1 MAAEVSLG
9 WNNDKLLA
17 GSKQAEAIVQRTA
30 SKMQSTL
37 GKASG
42 GGAFRSLGQ
51 VSLQVQDIAVQL
63 QAGAKASTVLAQ
75 QGTQILSA
83 FGAGGAIAGGVLA
96 IGTSF
101 YTMGQ
106 SAVDAFNAAKKASDG
121 FDASLTRLLINGSPG
136 ELATQFDTFKK
147 SADDAQRILSGGKT
161 FGETLSNWLAT
172 FSPDV
177 SANDLMDQQA
187 RTQADALQG
196 MASIEARLIQLGQQN
211 LDITSLRTN
220 GKAAEADEL
229 QRQIELAAKLF
240 QIQQSQFSAETKA
253 ALTNQAI
260 AASSA
265 AARAASTAQAFAET
279 QKLIDA
285 QNKLEDLKRTAALES
300 ASIYDREKLLKQE
313 ITAEEEKQAI
323 LRADFVPDQTAIVSS
338 EEQLLRLKQDLQRTQ
353 TRIADEAWRAAEAQ
367 DAARIA
373 AQEEANSRININ
385 GPAGAALPAATGE
398 GSTKAR
404 ESASQSRGLSGF
416 FEQQNQSSQ
425 FDRLQQGPSQF
436 EQSQQGMSAFQ
447 RLQFQAAQDRAA
459 GPVMP
464 MPAPAANTP
473 PAASDPRPIVQAI
486 QTLPEEIARR
496 LLGQ

>member
-30 SKMQSTL
+30 SQMQSTL

-211 LDITSLRTN
+211 LDITSLRAN

-260 AASSA
+260 AASTA

-285 QNKLEDLKRTAALES
+285 QNKLEDIKRTAALES

-323 LRADFVPDQTAIVSS
+323 LRADFVPDQLAIISG
-338 EEQLLRLKQDLQRTQ
+338 EERLLRLKQDLQRTQ
-353 TRIADEAWRAAEAQ
+353 ARIADESWRAAEAQ
-367 DAARIA
+367 DAARLA
-373 AQEEANSRININ
+373 AQAEADAKVNIN
-385 GPAGAALPAATGE
+385 PTPAANAPTPD

-404 ESASQSRGLSGF
+404 LSSREGRGLSDF
-416 FEQQNQSSQ
+416 YTQQNTPSQ
-425 FDRLQQGPSQF
+425 FDLLQRGPSKYQ
-436 EQSQQGMSAFQ
+436 QSQQGMSAFQ

-473 PAASDPRPIVQAI
+473 PAASDPRPIVAAI
-486 QTLPEEIARR
+486 EALPEALANR
-496 LLGQ
+496 LLA

>member
-17 GSKQAEAIVQRTA
+17 GSKQAEAIVQRT
-30 SKMQSTL
+30 SQQMEKSL
-37 GKASG
+37 SKASG
-42 GGAFRSLGQ
+42 GGAFRGIGQ
-51 VSLQVQDIAVQL
+51 ASLQLQDVAVQL
-63 QAGAKASTVLAQ
+63 QGGAKATTVIAQ
-75 QGTQILSA
+75 QVPQLLGA
-83 FGAGGAIAGGVLA
+83 FGAGGAIVGGLVAVGAGLYGMA
-96 IGTSF
+96 EAA
-101 YTMGQ
+101 Q
-106 SAVDAFNAAKKASDG
+106 EAFTTAKAASDG
-121 FDASLTRLLINGSPG
+121 FKASLTRLLISASPL
-136 ELATQFDTFKK
+136 ELSDQFNVFKKTVEDTQAALDKGVTFGQVFSQFDPR
-147 SADDAQRILSGGKT
+147 SASIDEQLT
-161 FGETLSNWLAT
+161 
-172 FSPDV
+172 
-177 SANDLMDQQA
+177 QQK

-211 LDITSLRTN
+211 LDITSLRAN

-229 QRQIELAAKLF
+229 QRQIELSAKLF

-260 AASSA
+260 AASTA

-323 LRADFVPDQTAIVSS
+323 LRADFVPDQAAIVSS
-338 EEQLLRLKQDLQRTQ
+338 EERLLRLKQDLQRTQ

-367 DAARIA
+367 DAARMA
-373 AQEEANSRININ
+373 AQEEANAKININ
-385 GPAGAALPAATGE
+385 GPVPAAAPGE
-398 GSTKAR
+398 GSTKAKVSAR
-404 ESASQSRGLSGF
+404 ESRGLSGF

-425 FDRLQQGPSQF
+425 FDRLQQAPSQF
-436 EQSQQGMSAFQ
+436 EQAQQGMSAFQ

-473 PAASDPRPIVQAI
+473 PAASDPRPVVQAI
-486 QTLPEEIARR
+486 QSLPEEIARR

>member
-17 GSKQAEAIVQRTA
+17 GSKQAEAIVQRT
-30 SKMQSTL
+30 SQQMEKSL
-37 GKASG
+37 SKASG
-42 GGAFRSLGQ
+42 GGAFRGIGQ
-51 VSLQVQDIAVQL
+51 ASLQLQDVAVQL
-63 QAGAKASTVLAQ
+63 QGGAKATTVIAQ
-75 QGTQILSA
+75 QVPQLLGA
-83 FGAGGAIAGGVLA
+83 FGAGGAIVGGLVAVGAGLYGMA
-96 IGTSF
+96 EAA
-101 YTMGQ
+101 Q
-106 SAVDAFNAAKKASDG
+106 EAFTTAKTASDG
-121 FDASLTRLLINGSPG
+121 FKASLTRLLISASPL
-136 ELATQFDTFKK
+136 ELSDQFNVFKKTVEDTQAALDKGVTFGQVFSQFDPR
-147 SADDAQRILSGGKT
+147 SASIDEQLT
-161 FGETLSNWLAT
+161 
-172 FSPDV
+172 
-177 SANDLMDQQA
+177 QQK

-211 LDITSLRTN
+211 LDITSLRAN

-385 GPAGAALPAATGE
+385 GPAPAAAAPGE

-404 ESASQSRGLSGF
+404 QSASQSRGLSGF

-425 FDRLQQGPSQF
+425 FDRLQQGPSRF

>member
-30 SKMQSTL
+30 SQMQSTL

-96 IGTSF
+96 IGTAF
-101 YTMGQ
+101 YGMREA
-106 SAVDAFNAAKKASDG
+106 AVQAFREAKKESDN
-121 FDASLTRLLINGSPG
+121 FDSALSRLLINASPT
-136 ELATQFDTFKK
+136 ELSSKYDQLRT
-147 SADDAQRILSGGKT
+147 SADAAAKTLSGEVSSI
-161 FGETLSNWLAT
+161 GEVIGRVTAALTSEASLLEQNEQLI
-172 FSPDV
+172 
-177 SANDLMDQQA
+177 
-187 RTQADALQG
+187 RTSADALRG

-211 LDITSLRTN
+211 LDITSLRAN

-260 AASSA
+260 SASTA

-285 QNKLEDLKRTAALES
+285 QNKLEDIKRTAALES

-323 LRADFVPDQTAIVSS
+323 LRADFVPDQLAIVSS
-338 EEQLLRLKQDLQRTQ
+338 EERLLRLKQDLQRTQ

-385 GPAGAALPAATGE
+385 GPAPAAAAPGE

-464 MPAPAANTP
+464 MPAPAANTQ

>member
-30 SKMQSTL
+30 SQMQSTL

-121 FDASLTRLLINGSPG
+121 FDASLTRLLINGSPQ

-211 LDITSLRTN
+211 LDITSLRAN

-229 QRQIELAAKLF
+229 QRQIELSAKLF
-240 QIQQSQFSAETKA
+240 QIQQSQFSAEAKA

-260 AASSA
+260 AASTA
-265 AARAASTAQAFAET
+265 AAQAASTSKAFAET

-323 LRADFVPDQTAIVSS
+323 LRADFVPDQAAIVSS
-338 EEQLLRLKQDLQRTQ
+338 EERLLRLKQDLQRTQ

-385 GPAGAALPAATGE
+385 GPAPAAAAPGE

-404 ESASQSRGLSGF
+404 QSARQSRGLSGF

-425 FDRLQQGPSQF
+425 FERLQQAPSQF
-436 EQSQQGMSAFQ
+436 EQSQKGMSAFQ

>member
-17 GSKQAEAIVQRTA
+17 GSKQAEAIVQRT
-30 SKMQSTL
+30 SQQMEKSL
-37 GKASG
+37 SKASG
-42 GGAFRSLGQ
+42 GGAFRGIGQ
-51 VSLQVQDIAVQL
+51 ASLQLQDVAVQL
-63 QAGAKASTVLAQ
+63 QGGAKATTVIAQ
-75 QGTQILSA
+75 QVPQLLGA
-83 FGAGGAIAGGVLA
+83 FGAGGAIVGGLVAVGAGLYGMA
-96 IGTSF
+96 EAA
-101 YTMGQ
+101 Q
-106 SAVDAFNAAKKASDG
+106 EAFTTAKTASDG
-121 FDASLTRLLINGSPG
+121 FKASLTRLLISASPL
-136 ELATQFDTFKK
+136 ELSDQFNVFKKTVEDTQAALDEGVTFGQVFSQFDPR
-147 SADDAQRILSGGKT
+147 SASIDEQLT
-161 FGETLSNWLAT
+161 
-172 FSPDV
+172 
-177 SANDLMDQQA
+177 QQK

-211 LDITSLRTN
+211 LDITSLRAN

-229 QRQIELAAKLF
+229 QRQIELSAKLF

-260 AASSA
+260 AASTA

-323 LRADFVPDQTAIVSS
+323 LRADFVPDQAAIVSS
-338 EEQLLRLKQDLQRTQ
+338 EERLLRLKQDLQRTQ

-367 DAARIA
+367 DAARMA
-373 AQEEANSRININ
+373 AQEEANAKININ
-385 GPAGAALPAATGE
+385 GPVPAAAPGE
-398 GSTKAR
+398 GSTKAKVSAR
-404 ESASQSRGLSGF
+404 ESRGLSGF

-425 FDRLQQGPSQF
+425 FDRLQQAPSQF
-436 EQSQQGMSAFQ
+436 EQAQQGMSAFQ
-447 RLQFQAAQDRAA
+447 RMQFQAAQDRAA

-473 PAASDPRPIVQAI
+473 PAASDPRPVVQAI
-486 QTLPEEIARR
+486 QSLPEEIARR

>member
-17 GSKQAEAIVQRTA
+17 GSKQAEAIVQRT
-30 SKMQSTL
+30 SQQMQTTL

-106 SAVDAFNAAKKASDG
+106 AAIDAFTAAKKASDG
-121 FDASLTRLLINGSPG
+121 FDASLTRLLIDGSPG

-147 SADDAQRILSGGKT
+147 SAEDAQRILSGGST
-161 FGETLSNWLAT
+161 FGEALSRMLAT

-177 SANDLMDQQA
+177 SAQDQVDQMG
-187 RTQADALQG
+187 RTQADAFRG

-211 LDITSLRTN
+211 LDITSLRAN
-220 GKAAEADEL
+220 GKADEADEL
-229 QRQIELAAKLF
+229 QRQIELSAKLF
-240 QIQQSQFSAETKA
+240 QIQQTQFSAETKA
-253 ALTNQAI
+253 ALINQAI
-260 AASSA
+260 AASTA
-265 AARAASTAQAFAET
+265 AAQAASTAKAFAET
-279 QKLIDA
+279 QKILDA
-285 QNKLEDLKRTAALES
+285 QNKLENLKRGAALES

-313 ITAEEEKQAI
+313 IAAEEEKQAI
-323 LRADFVPDQTAIVSS
+323 LRADFVPDQLAILSS
-338 EEQLLRLKQDLQRTQ
+338 EERLLRLKQDLQRTQ

-367 DAARIA
+367 DAARAA
-373 AQEEANSRININ
+373 AQAEADGNVNIQN
-385 GPAGAALPAATGE
+385 PAAIANAPGE
-398 GSTKAR
+398 RSTKAR
-404 ESASQSRGLSGF
+404 RSPNESRGLSGF
-416 FEQQNQSSQ
+416 YQDQNQSSQ
-425 FDRLQQGPSQF
+425 FDRLQQGPSKYQ
-436 EQSQQGMSAFQ
+436 QSQQGMSAFQ
-447 RLQFQAAQDRAA
+447 RLQFQAAQDRTA
-459 GPVMP
+459 GPI
-464 MPAPAANTP
+464 MPAPAANTQ
-473 PAASDPRPIVQAI
+473 PAAADMRPVVTAI
-486 QTLPEEIARR
+486 EALPEQFANR
-496 LLGQ
+496 LLN

>member
-30 SKMQSTL
+30 SQMQSTL

-96 IGTSF
+96 IGTAF
-101 YTMGQ
+101 YGMREA
-106 SAVDAFNAAKKASDG
+106 AVQAFREAKKESDN
-121 FDASLTRLLINGSPG
+121 FDSALSRLLINASPT
-136 ELATQFDTFKK
+136 ELSSKYDQLRT
-147 SADDAQRILSGGKT
+147 SADAAAKTLSGEVSSI
-161 FGETLSNWLAT
+161 GEVIGRVIAALTSEASLLEQNEQLI
-172 FSPDV
+172 
-177 SANDLMDQQA
+177 
-187 RTQADALQG
+187 RTSADALRG

-211 LDITSLRTN
+211 LDITSLRAN

-229 QRQIELAAKLF
+229 QRQIELSAKLF

-260 AASSA
+260 AASTA
-265 AARAASTAQAFAET
+265 AVRAASTAQAFAET

-323 LRADFVPDQTAIVSS
+323 LRADFVPDQAAIVSS
-338 EEQLLRLKQDLQRTQ
+338 EERLLRLKQDLQRTQ

-367 DAARIA
+367 DAARMA
-373 AQEEANSRININ
+373 AQEEANAKININ
-385 GPAGAALPAATGE
+385 GPVPAAAPGE
-398 GSTKAR
+398 GSTKAKVSAR
-404 ESASQSRGLSGF
+404 ESRGLSGF
-416 FEQQNQSSQ
+416 FEQQNQTSQ
-425 FDRLQQGPSQF
+425 FQRLQQAPSQF
-436 EQSQQGMSAFQ
+436 EQAQQGMSAFQ

-473 PAASDPRPIVQAI
+473 PAASDPRPVVQAI
-486 QTLPEEIARR
+486 QSLPEEIARR